1 MTIIIV
7 NNSNN
12 NNNNNNNSETKY
24 SKNIILYLVYRPP
37 NGDHKE
43 LQVTLKPLSVSLCL
57 SFSLCL
63 SLSLCVSLFL
73 SLSLSVS
80 LCLSLSLSLKTG
92 NLKQRYNFS
101 RVLTF
106 NLLDFDRNKKVQNL
120 VNLFIFVLA

>member
-7 NNSNN
+7 NNS

-43 LQVTLKPLSVSLCL
+43 LQVTLKPLSVSL
-57 SFSLCL
+57 SV
-63 SLSLCVSLFL
+63 SLSLCVSLFLSVSLSLFL

-106 NLLDFDRNKKVQNL
+106 NLLDFDRNKKVQNFI
-120 VNLFIFVLA
+120 NLFIFVLA